1 VRGEREGP
9 VRYTRAIVRPPADT
23 FASGIT
29 TSGLGAPDLTLAL
42 EQHEAYCR
50 TLESL
55 GLSLVRLPPD
65 PCFPDST
72 FVEDTAVATTKGA
85 ILTRP
90 GAPSRAGE
98 VLALSYALGRW
109 FSPIDQIDPPG
120 TLDGGDVCEAG
131 SHFFIGVSQRT
142 NALGAAQLAE
152 WLADRGF
159 GASLIYIRDFPGILH
174 LKTGLSW
181 LGGRRLL
188 AWGSIAKHEAFRGW
202 EVIQVPDYEEYAA
215 NCIRVNDAVL
225 VAQGFPATAELVR
238 GLGYDVR
245 ALDVS
250 EYRKMD
256 GGLSCLS
263 VRW

>member
-1 VRGEREGP
+1 VP
-9 VRYTRAIVRPPADT
+9 LTRAIVRPPADT
-23 FASGIT
+23 FAKGIT
-29 TSGLGAPDLTLAL
+29 SSGLGPPDLGVAL
-42 EQHEAYCR
+42 KQHEAYCGALQR
-50 TLESL
+50 L

-65 PCFPDST
+65 PDFPDST
-72 FVEDTAVATTKGA
+72 FVEDTAIVTGKGA
-85 ILTRP
+85 ILTCP

-98 VLALSYALGRW
+98 VTAVGAALQEW
-109 FSPIDQIDPPG
+109 FPELDRITQPG

-131 SHFFIGVSQRT
+131 SHFFIGLSQRT
-142 NALGAAQLAE
+142 NPEGAAQLAG
-152 WLADRGF
+152 WLKRRRLGSTPID
-159 GASLIYIRDFPGILH
+159 IRNRAGMLH

-188 AWGSIAKHEAFRGW
+188 AWPELARHEALREW
-202 EVIQVPDYEEYAA
+202 EVFEVPESEEYAA

-225 VAQGFPATAELVR
+225 VASGFPNTAALLRELGLNVVTAE
-238 GLGYDVR
+238 
-245 ALDVS
+245 VS